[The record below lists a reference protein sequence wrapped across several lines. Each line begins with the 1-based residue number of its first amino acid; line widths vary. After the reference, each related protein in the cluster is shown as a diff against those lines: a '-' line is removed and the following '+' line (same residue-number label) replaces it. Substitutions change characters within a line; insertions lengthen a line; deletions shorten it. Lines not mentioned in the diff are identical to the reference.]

1 MQAWSQ
7 NTQFSATDYRFSH
20 ISVADGLS
28 PGSINS
34 FFKDSK
40 GFLWIGTSSGLNRY
54 DGYQIRT
61 FNPKASDTIQM
72 YAKNYDKIFEDPFG
86 NIWAQTSWGMNV
98 FNPETE
104 SFSTTSNAIL
114 KKLGLPIKEV
124 LFIQK
129 DREGNFWFILDQ
141 EGIYKYFPDN
151 QSVEK
156 VKSSAI
162 KAGNSVTDLQEGS
175 NQSLWLAYDNGI
187 IQKLDKKTL
196 KITGEFKALAARFN
210 NKSKNYKLAVDCDNQ
225 LWIHLFED
233 HGLFYYKPE
242 KDSLQNYTTE
252 SPQLQ
257 LSSNLISDVVLDT
270 ENNIWVATDHGG
282 ITVIN
287 KENRETTYISNNP
300 EIKNSLSHNSITSL
314 YKDEDGIIWAGTFK
328 SGVDYFHKN
337 SVRFQ
342 HFENL
347 FSQANSLPFN
357 DVNVFEEDKEGN
369 IWIGTNGGGLIH
381 FNRAK
386 GEYTQFKNKPRDL
399 SSISSNIIVSLLF
412 DSQGKLWIGTYL
424 GGLNKLEKTGNQ
436 FSFKRFQHN
445 PQDPFSLT
453 GNSVWELFE
462 DSRGTLW
469 VGTLESGLA
478 IFNREEEKF
487 YQQQTS
493 EGIPLLQNTNYIAG
507 ITEDNKGNIWVGGV
521 NGIDIFNPENGK
533 TQHFSSAEEDTNSL
547 PTDYIISLFN
557 DSEGYIWAGT
567 EKGLSLYKPDTE
579 SFQNFA
585 EKEGLPGKNVLAIT
599 EDDQGDLWLSSS
611 YGLFQ
616 MHKNLEED
624 SGELQLSFRKYD
636 DEDGLQ
642 GKLFNQNALFKTS
655 EGELL
660 AGGLNGFN
668 LFKPENFNFNEDPP
682 RVVFTSLHLFN
693 QPVKP
698 GKEVNNRMILEEA
711 INETS
716 SFTLKHNEN
725 LFSLEFAAL
734 DFFQPSKNNYQY
746 KLEGFD
752 SEWQETDSDN
762 RRVTYTNLDPGEYTF
777 MVKASN
783 NDQVWSN
790 EPASI
795 QIEVLPPFYRTA
807 YAYIVYVLLIIGV
820 LWYSR
825 QRIIKRQKEKFQ
837 VEQEKREAAQL
848 HKMDLMKIRF
858 FTNISHEFKTPLSLI
873 LTVIEKLK
881 IKETVS
887 EKQQQLE
894 TINKNTQRLFNLI
907 NQILDLGNIKKETLL
922 STSRGNLVL
931 FIESTFSSFNS
942 LAAKKEINY
951 RLKTN
956 TDNFYTAFDKDKLEK
971 ILFNLLSNAFK
982 FTSPGGEIIVDCKVL
997 PAKDKNEKRLHI
1009 SIQDSGI
1016 GISERDQKH
1025 IFDRFYKAET
1035 TEENAASGSGI
1046 GLSLVKEYVDLY
1058 KGKIEVSSIPNKGTT
1073 FNIFIPLPKIALP
1086 EKEEK
1091 ETPSGKK
1098 PKSIEDESVPSLL
1111 IVEDNID
1118 FLNYLTEEFK
1128 KNYHVFIAENGAEA
1142 WKKTLSTK
1150 PDLII
1155 SDWMMPEMD
1164 GVELCE
1170 KIRSD
1175 ARTKHIP
1182 FILLTANKKDEE
1194 KLKALKT
1201 GVNDYISKP
1210 FNLEV
1215 LQSRVENLIQQ
1226 RRAFQQAYSKKVKL
1240 EKDQQPVVSQD
1251 EKFMRS
1257 AIKIVDENINNPDF
1271 SVESL
1276 AGKLGVSRTYLYN
1289 KIRTKIEKSP
1299 QAFIRDTRL
1308 ERGKYLLEKSQMT
1321 IAEIAFEVGFNNP
1334 KYFTRNFKKKYQLL
1348 PSAYREE
1355 HQQ

>member
-1 MQAWSQ
+1 
-7 NTQFSATDYRFSH
+7 
-20 ISVADGLS
+20 
-28 PGSINS
+28 
-34 FFKDSK
+34 
-40 GFLWIGTSSGLNRY
+40 
-54 DGYQIRT
+54 
-61 FNPKASDTIQM
+61 M
-72 YAKNYDKIFEDPFG
+72 YAKNYDRIFEDPFG

-98 FNPETE
+98 FDPETE
-104 SFSTTSNAIL
+104 SFSTTPEAIL
-114 KKLGLPIKEV
+114 KKLGLPTKEV

-129 DREGNFWFILDQ
+129 DREGNFWFVLEQ
-141 EGIYKYFPDN
+141 EKIYKYSPEN
-151 QSVEK
+151 QAIDSVNSS
-156 VKSSAI
+156 VSKS
-162 KAGNSVTDLQEGS
+162 GNSVTDVQEGS
-175 NQSLWLAYDNGI
+175 NQSLWLAYENGVI
-187 IQKLDKKTL
+187 KKLDKKSL
-196 KITGEFKALAARFN
+196 EITGEFKALTVRFN
-210 NKSKNYKLAVDCDNQ
+210 NPKNYKLAVDCENQ
-225 LWIHLFED
+225 LWVHLFED
-233 HGLFYYKPE
+233 HGLFYYQPE
-242 KDSLQNYTTE
+242 KDSLQNFTTE
-252 SPQLQ
+252 SSQLK

-287 KENRETTYISNNP
+287 QERQETTYISNNP
-300 EIKNSLSHNSITSL
+300 EIENSLSHNSITSL

-337 SVRFQ
+337 TVRFQ
-342 HFENL
+342 HYENL
-347 FSQANSLPFN
+347 FSQDNSLPFN

-381 FNRAK
+381 FNRET
-386 GEYTQFKNKPRDL
+386 GEYRQFKNEPGNPN
-399 SSISSNIIVSLLF
+399 SISSNIIVSLLF
-412 DSQGKLWIGTYL
+412 DSRGDLWIGTYL
-424 GGLNKLEKTGNQ
+424 GGLNQLEKTGNQ
-436 FSFKRFQHN
+436 YSFKRFEHD
-445 PQDPFSLT
+445 PQDLFSLT

-478 IFNREEEKF
+478 IFDRNEEKF
-487 YQQQTS
+487 YHHNTS
-493 EGIPLLQNTNYIAG
+493 EKIPDLQNTNYIAG
-507 ITEDNKGNIWVGGV
+507 ITEDINGNIWVGGV
-521 NGIDIFNPENGK
+521 NGIDTFNPESGETK
-533 TQHFSSAEEDTNSL
+533 HFSASEDEESSL
-547 PTDYIISLFN
+547 PTDYIISLFS

-567 EKGLSLYKPDTE
+567 EKGLSLYNADTD

-585 EKEGLPGKNVLAIT
+585 KENGLPGKNVLAIT
-599 EDDQGDLWLSSS
+599 EDDLGDLWLSSS

-624 SGELQLSFRKYD
+624 TEELQLSFRKYD

-655 EGELL
+655 DGELV

-668 LFKPENFNFNEDPP
+668 IFNPKNINFNEDPP
-682 RVVFTSLHLFN
+682 RVVFTSLQLFN
-693 QPVKP
+693 QPVTT
-698 GKEVNNRMILEEA
+698 GEEINNRVILEEA

-716 SFTLKHNEN
+716 SITLKHKEN

-752 SEWQETDSDN
+752 SEWQETGSDN

-807 YAYIVYVLLIIGV
+807 YAYVLYVLLIIGILV
-820 LWYSR
+820 YSR
-825 QRIIKRQKEKFQ
+825 HRIIKRQKEKFQ

-873 LTVIEKLK
+873 LAVIEKLK
-881 IKETVS
+881 SKETVS
-887 EKQQQLE
+887 EKQQHLE

-907 NQILDLGNIKKETLL
+907 NQILDLRNIKKETLL
-922 STSRGNLVL
+922 STSKDNLIA
-931 FIESTFSSFNS
+931 FIERTFTSFNS
-942 LAAKKEINY
+942 LAAKKKINY
-951 RLKTN
+951 SLKTD
-956 TDNFYTAFDKDKLEK
+956 TDYFYTAFDKDKLEK

-982 FTSPGGEIIVDCKVL
+982 FTPTGGEIIVDCKVL
-997 PAKDKNEKRLHI
+997 STQNKEKKTVKI
-1009 SIQDSGI
+1009 SVADSGI
-1016 GISERDQKH
+1016 GISKEDQKH

-1035 TEENAASGSGI
+1035 TGENAASGSGI
-1046 GLSLVKEYVDLY
+1046 GLSLVKEYIDLY
-1058 KGKIEVSSIPNKGTT
+1058 KGKIEVASSPNRGTT
-1073 FNIFIPLPKIALP
+1073 FSVFIPLPKLEAPQKNEEKTEKP
-1086 EKEEK
+1086 EKINPLQEESL
-1091 ETPSGKK
+1091 PSVLI
-1098 PKSIEDESVPSLL
+1098 IEDNV
-1111 IVEDNID
+1111 D

-1128 KNYHVFIAENGAEA
+1128 ENYNVFIAENGNEG
-1142 WKKTLSTK
+1142 WKKTLSIK

-1164 GVELCE
+1164 GVALCE
-1170 KIRSD
+1170 KIRND
-1175 ARTKHIP
+1175 TRTKHIP

-1215 LQSRVENLIQQ
+1215 LKSRAENLIKQ
-1226 RRAFQQAYSKKVKL
+1226 RRDFQQAYSKKIKL
-1240 EKDQQPVVSQD
+1240 EKEQQPVVSQD
-1251 EKFMRS
+1251 EKFIRS
-1257 AIKIVDENINNPDF
+1257 AIKIVDENISDSNF

-1276 AGKLGVSRTYLYN
+1276 ATQLGVSRTYLYN
-1289 KIRTKIEKSP
+1289 KIRTKTEKSP
-1299 QAFIRDTRL
+1299 QAFIRDSRL

-1334 KYFTRNFKKKYQLL
+1334 KYFSRNFKKKYQVL
-1348 PSAYREE
+1348 PSTHREKYKV
-1355 HQQ
+1355 